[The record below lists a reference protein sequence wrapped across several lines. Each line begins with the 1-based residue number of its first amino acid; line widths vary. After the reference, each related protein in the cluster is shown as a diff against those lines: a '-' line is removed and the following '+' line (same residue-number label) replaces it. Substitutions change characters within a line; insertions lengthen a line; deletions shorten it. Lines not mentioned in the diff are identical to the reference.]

1 MPNLESIPLDG
12 SYFLE
17 TSVSSGR
24 LTRGFPTHQA
34 IYQDLQILGQFEK
47 NCLRRCMWMLLNQ
60 AIDDFFQGYFST
72 HERSPKTRV
81 AYRSDLDQVAKYGT
95 RDFELTSLTPAFIES
110 WAADL
115 RLKKYSPASMRRK
128 MVVLK
133 VFCSYWV
140 RKGALSESPFWR
152 VKLSFGRIT
161 QLPRA
166 LSETEMRGL
175 LTQAKQTQSAFQIPR
190 KGAVV
195 SRGAS
200 SNRSSRQYRALR
212 NLALVDLLFATGLR
226 VGEVSSLNLVDFAV
240 SDSCF
245 RVKGKGGRDR
255 LAFVVDEQTVL
266 IQREHID
273 LRSTIALDSPA
284 LFVNASGERLSTQ
297 GIANIISQF
306 RKDAGI
312 ERHITPHML
321 RHTVATLLLRNGVDI
336 RVVQEF
342 LGHASIATTQRYTHI
357 TKDHL
362 IEVLR
367 KRHPSLTLRV
377 AS

>member
-1 MPNLESIPLDG
+1 
-12 SYFLE
+12 
-17 TSVSSGR
+17 
-24 LTRGFPTHQA
+24 
-34 IYQDLQILGQFEK
+34 
-47 NCLRRCMWMLLNQ
+47 MLLNQ
-60 AIDDFFQGYFST
+60 AIEDFFQGYFST
-72 HERSPKTRV
+72 HERSAKTKV
-81 AYRSDLDQVAKYGT
+81 AYRSDLDQVAKYAT
-95 RDFELTSLTPAFIES
+95 RDFELALLTPAFIES

-140 RKGALSESPFWR
+140 RKGVLSESPFWR

-166 LSETEMRGL
+166 LSETEMREL
-175 LTQAKQTQSAFQIPR
+175 LAQARQTQSAFQISR
-190 KGAVV
+190 KSAVLAK
-195 SRGAS
+195 GKS
-200 SNRSSRQYRALR
+200 SNRSTRQYRALR

-226 VGEVSSLNLVDFAV
+226 VGEVSSLNLGDFAV
-240 SDSCF
+240 ADSCF

-255 LAFVVDEQTVL
+255 LAFVVDEQTL
-266 IQREHID
+266 QIQREHVK
-273 LRSTIALDSPA
+273 LRSSMASESPA
-284 LFVNASGERLSTQ
+284 LFVNACGERLSTQ

>member
-1 MPNLESIPLDG
+1 MLLD
-12 SYFLE
+12 
-17 TSVSSGR
+17 
-24 LTRGFPTHQA
+24 QA
-34 IYQDLQILGQFEK
+34 IH
-47 NCLRRCMWMLLNQ
+47 
-60 AIDDFFQGYFST
+60 DFFYGYFST
-72 HERSPKTRV
+72 HERSVKTRV
-81 AYRSDLDQVAKYGT
+81 AYRSDLDQVAHYAT

-115 RLKKYSPASMRRK
+115 RVKKYSPASMRRK

-133 VFCSYWV
+133 VFCAYWV

-175 LTQAKQTQSAFQIPR
+175 LTQANQTQSAFQIPR
-190 KGAVV
+190 KRAVL
-195 SRGAS
+195 SKGNAS
-200 SNRSSRQYRALR
+200 KSSTRQYRALR
-212 NLALVDLLFATGLR
+212 NLALVDLLFATGMR
-226 VGEVSSLNLVDFAV
+226 VGEVSALNLVDFAV
-240 SDSCF
+240 TESCF

-255 LAFVVDEQTVL
+255 LAFLVDEQTL
-266 IQREHID
+266 RIQREHVD
-273 LRSTIALDSPA
+273 VRSNIASASPA

-336 RVVQEF
+336 RLVQEF

-362 IEVLR
+362 VQVLR
-367 KRHPSLTLRV
+367 ERHPSLALRKIT
-377 AS
+377 